1 MKNAAFILMPLL
13 LLGGCT
19 TVKYEPKAEA
29 GPAKSPDQ
37 PIYVYSETMRIP
49 RPYEVM
55 GKIRVGDTP
64 LTVVGGSLEGVLETL
79 RKNARQKGA
88 DALQLTSVEQPGFT
102 SANYRV
108 EANFLRFTDIWESVS
123 ISEEELVAYFGT
135 NTSPLDA
142 IEGVWAGNDPA
153 QSRIMIVKNNA
164 KPGRE
169 FIAFVVS
176 TRNPSW
182 RKGDKK
188 LDIVRG
194 ERQGVYRGSYYMDDY
209 QEKRVA
215 ITLRVAENRFLV
227 HLPGS
232 TAQLVFTKA
241 DAPRQ
246 AN

>member
-1 MKNAAFILMPLL
+1 MKNAAFVLMPLL
-13 LLGGCT
+13 LLAGCT

-37 PIYVYSETMRIP
+37 PVYVYSETMRIP
-49 RPYEVM
+49 RPYEVL

-64 LTVVGGSLEGVLETL
+64 LTVTGGSLEGVLEKL

-108 EANFLRFTDIWESVS
+108 EANLLRFTDVWESVL
-123 ISEEELVAYFGT
+123 IPDDELAAYFRT
-135 NTSPLDA
+135 NASTLDP

-153 QSRIMIVKNNA
+153 QSRVVIMKNNA

-169 FIAFVVS
+169 YIAFVVS
-176 TRNPSW
+176 TRNPTW

-232 TAQLVFTKA
+232 TAQVVFTKA
-241 DAPRQ
+241 DGQ
-246 AN
+246 KQSG